1 MNFSD
6 IVLTLLLMAVP
17 TGSIPMVLFLV
28 KDLDK
33 RRARWILFRETLISL
48 LLGYLFLF
56 AGKSFLT
63 AAQIET
69 YTVTLGGGILIFLIA
84 LRMVFPKPKEIKPT
98 THHEPFVFPIATPII
113 SGGGVLVSI
122 IVCAQ
127 QASYW
132 NISLSMLLV
141 WTIVLAV
148 MMSLPYLQKLIG
160 SKGLIVVENFMGM
173 ILLMRSCA
181 LLQNGVSL
189 FLKEV

>member
-28 KDLDK
+28 KDFDR
-33 RRARWILFRETLISL
+33 RRARWILFRETIISL

-56 AGKSFLT
+56 IGKPFLT

-98 THHEPFVFPIATPII
+98 AHSEPFVFPIATPII

-132 NISLSMLLV
+132 NISLAMLLV

-148 MMSLPYLQKLIG
+148 MMSLPYLQKIIG
-160 SKGLIVVENFMGM
+160 QKGLVVVENFMGM
-173 ILLMRSCA
+173 ILLMRACA